1 MRVLNLYAGIGGN
14 RKLWEG
20 VEVTAV
26 EIKPDIA
33 AVYKSH
39 FPNDTVIVE
48 DAHQYLLD
56 NYKNFD
62 FVWSSFPCQTH
73 TRMRVCFQSP
83 CYPDLGLYQEI
94 IFLQSFFKGK
104 YCVENVIPH
113 YEPLI
118 PAQQMHRHLFWCN
131 FKIRTTGKGNPPK
144 QIANAV
150 AQNTQKKVTRA
161 KKYYGDINSIKNN
174 QPRFG
179 FDLSGI
185 DLGSRKDQVLR
196 NCVDP
201 QIGLDILNCARNIIK
216 SELHQIQMF

>member
-1 MRVLNLYAGIGGN
+1 
-14 RKLWEG
+14 
-20 VEVTAV
+20 
-26 EIKPDIA
+26 
-33 AVYKSH
+33 
-39 FPNDTVIVE
+39 
-48 DAHQYLLD
+48 
-56 NYKNFD
+56 
-62 FVWSSFPCQTH
+62 
-73 TRMRVCFQSP
+73 MRVCFQSP